1 MAKFDTDKRAILS
14 PCNEIHSIVVDALFI
29 FGTKCERSNR
39 HLTTSGLSKRRFAV
53 GRAAKRTHFSFESSG
68 QSSQPPVEFVS
79 LRQICTAP
87 NMPTYQQIIMTIPKC
102 SGEYLV
108 KQLLQFLVG
117 ELPTHNQDDIVLHEE
132 WYRKI
137 KFIANKY
144 KESEA
149 TYTTARA
156 ELIADAKTALREY
169 RDQRLE
175 TLEREREAEIHEK
188 RRAEIHERLQEMLA
202 QKEVLDADQRAER
215 QKQEAALREKIA
227 AQEEALRQE
236 RSEKKQQVLYCVAT
250 YVAQKL
256 QV

>member
-1 MAKFDTDKRAILS
+1 MATFDTDKRAILS

-108 KQLLQFLVG
+108 KLMRN
-117 ELPTHNQDDIVLHEE
+117 H
-132 WYRKI
+132 
-137 KFIANKY
+137 
-144 KESEA
+144 
-149 TYTTARA
+149 
-156 ELIADAKTALREY
+156 AKTIMENGGNVRGIENHGIKPL
-169 RDQRLE
+169 
-175 TLEREREAEIHEK
+175 
-188 RRAEIHERLQEMLA
+188 
-202 QKEVLDADQRAER
+202 AER
-215 QKQEAALREKIA
+215 TRL
-227 AQEEALRQE
+227 
-236 RSEKKQQVLYCVAT
+236 
-250 YVAQKL
+250 
-256 QV
+256 